1 MPDPNI
7 FVKKFFFE
15 KILCH
20 LSILFGM
27 KRTENLKVIEAII
40 IVFERLKDSHFE
52 DEALGAL
59 YQELEMLANYLHCSQ
74 VQAALFTI
82 VFGLQY
88 KTSSEVNFSMVVE
101 YLDENGLYLLKYIH
115 DINILVEKE
124 LLVSKNNQGK
134 SFYEVEKS
142 VFENIIENEPLNQN
156 LAERNSQEIISEIY
170 DLIMRFKNRAIIILE
185 YNRRLSALEKKYSEN
200 EIIRNVVSAYP
211 DGFAER
217 VLLYSLCYRVINGS
231 DYQDEDAE
239 TEGTGFSYKIVP
251 NSYSIEF
258 KKQIEDKT
266 HDLFTK
272 GLIAT
277 RYDFSGS
284 SVRFKRKPVKFLCL
298 TKDGIDVFFGKE
310 NESYEAEIIKCSE
323 QSRLKE
329 FFIEFDEKS
338 GARGGTIAAL
348 FSLSQVEKNNED
360 LKFVK
365 NCRKLI
371 PDSYDRFILY
381 NCCNDFVNLN
391 SSSSLVKTLRDI
403 YGEDVE
409 FSKAVHSYKDEK
421 CFLLREGFLY
431 LEKNENI
438 NKSELELSDRTLE
451 LIYGKDADL
460 YKNNSSSQDV
470 IGPDSIKEKTLF
482 YSDGILNQLN
492 MLSEALENKNL
503 VAMQK
508 RLEEKALPKG
518 VAVLLY
524 GSPGT
529 GKTES
534 VYQLAK
540 LTNRKI
546 YHVDI
551 SQTKSMWFGES
562 EKIIKQVFVKYENL
576 CKTSLRHKEN
586 IPILLFNEA
595 DAIISKRKSVDSG
608 NTVQTENAIQNIIL
622 EQMEKLDGIMIATTN
637 LCDNLDK
644 AFERRFL
651 FKIKF
656 EKPEPFERSKIWKD
670 KINWL
675 SEEEAET
682 VAAEYEFS
690 GGEIDNIVRKCEIEE
705 IISGNIPDF
714 AKIEE
719 LCKVEKF
726 SSEKER
732 HIGFCS

>member
-1 MPDPNI
+1 
-7 FVKKFFFE
+7 
-15 KILCH
+15 
-20 LSILFGM
+20 M
-27 KRTENLKVIEAII
+27 KRTENLKVVETIVII
-40 IVFERLKDSHFE
+40 FEGLKNSHFE
-52 DEALGAL
+52 DEILESL
-59 YQELEMLANYLHCSQ
+59 DQELETLANYLHCSKI
-74 VQAALFTI
+74 QAALFAI
-82 VFGLQY
+82 IFALQY
-88 KTSSEVNFSMVVE
+88 KTNGDVNFSMVVE

-115 DINILVEKE
+115 DINILIEKE
-124 LLVSKNNQGK
+124 LLLIKKDQGK
-134 SFYEVEKS
+134 SFYEVEQNT
-142 VFENIIENEPLNQN
+142 FESIIENEPLDENRIK
-156 LAERNSQEIISEIY
+156 RNSQEIISEFY
-170 DLIMRFKNRAIIILE
+170 DLIMRFKNRGIIILE
-185 YNRRLSALEKKYSEN
+185 YSKKLATLEKKYSEN
-200 EIIRNVVSAYP
+200 EIVKNVVSAYP
-211 DGFAER
+211 DGFSER
-217 VLLYSLCYRVINGS
+217 VLLYSLCFRVINGS
-231 DYQDEDAE
+231 DYQDEDYE

-251 NSYSIEF
+251 NSYSREF
-258 KKQIEDKT
+258 KKQIDDKT

-272 GLIAT
+272 GLIAA
-277 RYDFSGS
+277 RYNFTGSGIK
-284 SVRFKRKPVKFLCL
+284 FKRKPVKFLCL

-310 NESYEAEIIKCSE
+310 SEGYEAEIIKCSE

-329 FFIEFDEKS
+329 FFIEFDEKFVS
-338 GARGGTIAAL
+338 KGGTIATL
-348 FSLSQVEKNNED
+348 FSLSQIEKNNED

-371 PDSYDRFILY
+371 PNSYDRFILY
-381 NCCNDFVNLN
+381 DCCNDFVNLD

-403 YGEDVE
+403 YGEDTE
-409 FSKAVHSYKDEK
+409 FSKALHSYKDEK
-421 CFLLREGFLY
+421 CFLLKEGFLY
-431 LEKNENI
+431 LDKNENI
-438 NKSELELSDRTLE
+438 NKSTLELSDRTLE

-482 YSDGILNQLN
+482 YSDKILNQLN

-524 GSPGT
+524 GAPGT

-540 LTNRKI
+540 FTNRKI

-562 EKIIKQVFVKYENL
+562 EKIIKQVFVKYKNL
-576 CKTSLRHKEN
+576 CKTCIRHKEN

-595 DAIISKRKSVDSG
+595 DAIISKRRSVDSG

-637 LCDNLDK
+637 LCENLDK

-670 KINWL
+670 KISWL
-675 SEEEAET
+675 TEEEVET
-682 VAAEYEFS
+682 VATEYEFS

-714 AKIEE
+714 EKIKE

>member
-1 MPDPNI
+1 
-7 FVKKFFFE
+7 
-15 KILCH
+15 
-20 LSILFGM
+20 M

-40 IVFERLKDSHFE
+40 IVFEGLKDSHFE
-52 DEALGAL
+52 DEVLESL
-59 YQELEMLANYLHCSQ
+59 NQELEMLADYLHCSKI
-74 VQAALFTI
+74 QAALFSI

-134 SFYEVEKS
+134 SFYEVEKN
-142 VFENIIENEPLNQN
+142 VFESIIENEPLNQN

-170 DLIMRFKNRAIIILE
+170 DLIMRFKNREIIILE

-266 HDLFTK
+266 HDLFIK

-277 RYDFSGS
+277 RYNIRGS
-284 SVRFKRKPVKFLCL
+284 HIKFRKKIAKFLCL

-310 NESYEAEIIKCSE
+310 GEGYEAEIIKCTE

-329 FFIEFDEKS
+329 FFIEFDEKFVS
-338 GARGGTIAAL
+338 KGGTIATL

-360 LKFVK
+360 LNFVK

-371 PDSYDRFILY
+371 PNSYDRFILY
-381 NCCNDFVNLN
+381 DCCNDFVNLDSN
-391 SSSSLVKTLRDI
+391 SSLVKTLRDI

-524 GSPGT
+524 GAPGT

-562 EKIIKQVFVKYENL
+562 EKIIKQVFVNYKNL

-675 SEEEAET
+675 SEKEAET
-682 VAAEYEFS
+682 VATEYEFS

-705 IISGNIPDF
+705 IISGNLPDF

>member
-1 MPDPNI
+1 
-7 FVKKFFFE
+7 
-15 KILCH
+15 
-20 LSILFGM
+20 M

-52 DEALGAL
+52 DEVLESL
-59 YQELEMLANYLHCSQ
+59 NQELEMLADYLHCSKI
-74 VQAALFTI
+74 QAALFSI

-124 LLVSKNNQGK
+124 LLIIKYNQGK
-134 SFYEVEKS
+134 SFYEVEKN
-142 VFENIIENEPLNQN
+142 VFESIIENELLEEN
-156 LAERNSQEIISEIY
+156 RTGKNSQEIISEIY
-170 DLIMRFKNRAIIILE
+170 DLIMRFKNRGIIILE
-185 YNRRLSALEKKYSEN
+185 YTKKISALEKKYSEN
-200 EIIRNVVSAYP
+200 EIVKNIVTAFP

-217 VLLYSLCYRVINGS
+217 VLLYSLCYRVINES
-231 DYQDEDAE
+231 DYQDEDYE

-251 NSYSIEF
+251 NSYTREF

-272 GLIAT
+272 GLIAA
-277 RYDFSGS
+277 RYDFTG
-284 SVRFKRKPVKFLCL
+284 RGIKFKRKPVKFLCL

-310 NESYEAEIIKCSE
+310 SEGYESEIIKCSE

-329 FFIEFDEKS
+329 FFIEFDEKFVS
-338 GARGGTIAAL
+338 KGGTIATL
-348 FSLSQVEKNNED
+348 FTLSQVEKNNED
-360 LKFVK
+360 LNFVK

-371 PDSYDRFILY
+371 PNSYDRFVLY
-381 NCCNDFVNLN
+381 DCCNDFVNLD

-409 FSKAVHSYKDEK
+409 FSKALHSYKDEK
-421 CFLLREGFLY
+421 SYLLREGFLY

-438 NKSELELSDRTLE
+438 NKAELELSDRTLE

-470 IGPDSIKEKTLF
+470 IEPGSIKEKTLF
-482 YSDGILNQLN
+482 YSDDILRQLD
-492 MLSEALENKNL
+492 MLSDALENKNL
-503 VAMQK
+503 VEMQK
-508 RLEEKALPKG
+508 RLEAKALPKG

-524 GSPGT
+524 GAPGT

-562 EKIIKQVFVKYENL
+562 EKIIKQVFVKYKNL

-705 IISGNIPDF
+705 IISGNIPNF

>member
-1 MPDPNI
+1 MPDPNV
-7 FVKKFFFE
+7 FVKNNFFE

-20 LSILFGM
+20 LSILFSM

-40 IVFERLKDSHFE
+40 IVFEGLKDSHFE
-52 DEALGAL
+52 DEVLESFD
-59 YQELEMLANYLHCSQ
+59 QEIGMLANYLHCSKI
-74 VQAALFTI
+74 QAALFSI

-124 LLVSKNNQGK
+124 FLIIKYDQGK
-134 SFYEVEKS
+134 SFYEVEKN
-142 VFENIIENEPLNQN
+142 VFESIIENELLEEN
-156 LAERNSQEIISEIY
+156 RIGKNSQEIISEIY
-170 DLIMRFKNRAIIILE
+170 DLIMRFKNREIIILE
-185 YNRRLSALEKKYSEN
+185 YTKKISVLEKKYSEN
-200 EIIRNVVSAYP
+200 EIVKNIVSVFP

-217 VLLYSLCYRVINGS
+217 VLLYSLCYRVINES
-231 DYQDEDAE
+231 DYQDEDYE

-251 NSYSIEF
+251 NSYTREF

-266 HDLFTK
+266 HVLFTK
-272 GLIAT
+272 GLIAA
-277 RYDFSGS
+277 RYDFTGCGIK
-284 SVRFKRKPVKFLCL
+284 FKRKPVKFLCL
-298 TKDGIDVFFGKE
+298 TKDGLDVFFGKE
-310 NESYEAEIIKCSE
+310 SEGYESEIIKCSE

-329 FFIEFDEKS
+329 FFIEFDEKFVS
-338 GARGGTIAAL
+338 KGGTIATL
-348 FSLSQVEKNNED
+348 FTLSQVEKNNED
-360 LKFVK
+360 LNFVK

-371 PDSYDRFILY
+371 SNSYDRFILY
-381 NCCNDFVNLN
+381 DCCNDFVNLD

-403 YGEDVE
+403 YGEDAE
-409 FSKAVHSYKDEK
+409 FSKALHSYKDEK
-421 CFLLREGFLY
+421 SYLLREGFLY

-524 GSPGT
+524 GAPGT

-562 EKIIKQVFVKYENL
+562 EKIIKQVFVKYKNL

-608 NTVQTENAIQNIIL
+608 NTIQTENAIQNIIL

-637 LCDNLDK
+637 LCENLDK

-656 EKPEPFERSKIWKD
+656 EKPEPFERSKIWKN

-675 SEEEAET
+675 TEEESES